1 MRPPASLPPTLPS
14 RLPRHAVARAA
25 MAAALALQ
33 LQCATAQTARF
44 DIPAQP
50 LAPALAALAAQAG
63 LQLAFAPDLAADR
76 QAPAVHGTRDVGDAL
91 RALLA
96 GSGLQGRVQGR
107 TLVVERPPAQGAA
120 LGEVTVRAEAEHD
133 TAAGPL
139 HGYAARRSAT
149 GTKTDTPVLETPQSL
164 SVVGA
169 QEIENRKAQ
178 SLQDALGYVAGV
190 SRSEGLDRTTDGMFL
205 RGFQSSNVGT
215 YFRDGTPYTVN
226 YYNGRQE
233 PYGLE
238 RIEVLKG
245 AASVLY
251 GASAPGGIINT
262 VSKRPTTEPLR
273 ELQLELGSFA
283 RRQVSGDFGA
293 ALDPEGEWSYRLT
306 FLGRDSNSFVDHVRD
321 DRSYFAPAL
330 KWQPNG
336 STSLTLLAEYH
347 RDRTAY
353 VYGLPGP
360 GTVLPNVHGRLPRNL
375 YTGEPGYDKFDLTRY
390 SLGYLLEHAFNDRLT
405 LRHSLRYFH
414 AHNEYNNAGIWGLA
428 SDQRTTLDR
437 TAQDRWDRSSATTT
451 DTSLQYQTTHGSVR
465 HTLLAGL
472 DHAAPRHK
480 TERYNREGQPLD
492 LYAPL
497 YGQPLGAAVPA
508 GNSSVSRIRRMG
520 LYLQDQMKIG
530 EKWVVLLG
538 GRHDRLRADEH
549 ALFTGEKW
557 VDAEKSQAFTGRAGL
572 VYLAEGGLAPFLS
585 YSESYEPTEG
595 RDRSGRR
602 FQPTTGTQIEAGV
615 RWQPPGSATLVSAA
629 MYQLTRDNLTVADP
643 QDPNYAIQHGRVRSR
658 GLELE
663 ARTRVGRHANLIAAY
678 AYTDARTVR
687 ASPLQP
693 AQEGARSIGVPY
705 NQVSLW
711 ADYELGALGLPGLT
725 VGAGV
730 RHMGEARGMAHGT
743 PVAVP
748 AFTLFDAMLGYHT
761 GPWRFALNLS
771 NLADKTYIGSC
782 AMYGCFYGEPRK
794 LIGTATYRW

>member
-1 MRPPASLPPTLPS
+1 MRSPATLPHTL
-14 RLPRHAVARAA
+14 RLRGVAHAA

-33 LQCATAQTARF
+33 LQCAAAQTARF

-63 LQLAFAPDLAADR
+63 LQLAFAPELAAGR
-76 QAPAVHGTRDVGDAL
+76 QAPAVQGTHDVADAL

-107 TLVVERPPAQGAA
+107 TLVVERPARTGAT
-120 LGEVTVRAEAEHD
+120 LDEVTVRASTEPESA
-133 TAAGPL
+133 TGPL
-139 HGYAARRSAT
+139 RGYAARRSAT
-149 GTKTDTPVLETPQSL
+149 GTKTDTPILETPQSL

-169 QEIENRKAQ
+169 EEIETLKAQ
-178 SLQDALGYVAGV
+178 SLQDALGYVAGI
-190 SRSEGLDRTTDGMFL
+190 SRTEGLDRTTDGIFL

-215 YFRDGTPYTVN
+215 YLRDGTPYTVN

-262 VSKRPTTEPLR
+262 VSKRPTTERLR
-273 ELQLELGSFA
+273 ELNLELGSFA
-283 RRQVSGDFGA
+283 RKQVSGDFGG
-293 ALDPEGEWSYRLT
+293 ALDADGEWSYRLT
-306 FLGRDSNSFVDHVRD
+306 FLARESDSFINHVPD
-321 DRSYFAPAL
+321 DRTYFAPAL
-330 KWQPNG
+330 KWQP
-336 STSLTLLAEYH
+336 SARTSLTLLGEYH
-347 RDRTAY
+347 QDKTAY

-360 GTVLPNVHGRLPRNL
+360 GTVLPNANGPMPRNL
-375 YTGEPGYDKFDLTRY
+375 YTGEPGYDKFHLTRY
-390 SLGYLLEHAFNDRLT
+390 SVGYLLEHAFNERFT
-405 LRHSLRYFH
+405 LRHNLRYYH
-414 AHNEYNNAGIWGLA
+414 AQNAYNNAGIWGLA

-437 TAQDRWDRSSATTT
+437 DAQDRWDRSSATNI
-451 DTSLQYQTTHGSVR
+451 DTSLQYQGTHGSVQ
-465 HTLLAGL
+465 HTALIGF
-472 DHAAPRHK
+472 DYSTPRHE
-480 TERYNREGQPLD
+480 TERYNRSGKPLD
-492 LYAPL
+492 YYAPV
-497 YGQPLGAAVPA
+497 YGQPLGPAVPA
-508 GNSSVSRIRRMG
+508 GNSSTLQTKRMG

-530 EKWVVLLG
+530 EKWVLLLG
-538 GRHDRLRADEH
+538 GRYDTLRYDER
-549 ALFTGEKW
+549 AFFTGEKW
-557 VDAEKSQAFTGRAGL
+557 ADGEKSNAFTGRAGL
-572 VYLAEGGLAPFLS
+572 VYLGEGGVAPFLS

-595 RDRSGRR
+595 RDREGRR
-602 FQPTTGTQIEAGV
+602 FKPTTGTQIEAGV
-615 RWQPPGSATLVSAA
+615 RWQPPGADTLVSAA
-629 MYQLTRDNLTVADP
+629 VYQLTRDNLTVTDP
-643 QDPNYAIQHGRVRSR
+643 EDPNYAIQHGRVRSR
-658 GLELE
+658 GAELE
-663 ARTRVGRHANLIAAY
+663 ARTRVGRNAHLIAAY

-693 AQEGARSIGVPY
+693 AQEGARSIAVPY
-705 NQVSLW
+705 HQVSLW
-711 ADYELGALGLPGLT
+711 ADYDFGAFGLPGLK

-743 PVAVP
+743 PVSVP
-748 AFTLFDAMLGYHT
+748 SFTLFDAMVGYHT